1 MPKKGFRLSEETKRK
16 IGQTRKG
23 KYKGKE
29 HPFFG
34 KKHTEELKRKL
45 SAARTGTKLSEE
57 TKRKISE
64 ASVHQVFPQVDS
76 KAEKYLQKLL
86 DEIGITYSKHKAILG
101 QPDIFINPN
110 ICIFVDGDY
119 WHANPN
125 PHIESGQKRSGFK
138 FDDKIRGGVYAEDKW
153 ARDERITK
161 TLEERGYIVLRF
173 YVSKIQKNPKKCLQ
187 KILKARKK

>member
-1 MPKKGFRLSEETKRK
+1 MKCVNILLVFEAET
-16 IGQTRKG
+16 IIMNLIIIQILNLCN
-23 KYKGKE
+23 
-29 HPFFG
+29 HS
-34 KKHTEELKRKL
+34 LKNCL
-45 SAARTGTKLSEE
+45 
-57 TKRKISE
+57 
-64 ASVHQVFPQVDS
+64 
-76 KAEKYLQKLL
+76 
-86 DEIGITYSKHKAILG
+86 
-101 QPDIFINPN
+101 N

-173 YVSKIQKNPKKCLQ
+173 YVSKIQKNPKKCLE
-187 KILKARKK
+187 KIIKVIKESSR